1 MIARESFAR
10 MKRNALI
17 INTGHGVPVD
27 ANAIV
32 SAWRGAL
39 IAGTSIDVLDVE
51 PPSGR
56 PSAADLR
63 CPQPASTVERGVL

>member
-1 MIARESFAR
+1 MSARESFAR

-32 SAWRGAL
+32 GAGCGGL
-39 IAGTSIDVLDVE
+39 IAGTSIHVLDVE

-56 PSAADLR
+56 PSAAGSR
-63 CPQPASTVERGVL
+63 RPEPAFNDERGVL